1 MHKHRLPK
9 PGVLVLGIG
18 GLERD
23 IGDERLGRSD
33 HLPQHRNIMPLQALN
48 RPMLEQVGRIAEHTF
63 DTVFIL
69 LRVQGQID
77 LGRAR
82 RPGDPLE
89 GQAR

>member
-1 MHKHRLPK
+1 
-9 PGVLVLGIG
+9 
-18 GLERD
+18 
-23 IGDERLGRSD
+23 
-33 HLPQHRNIMPLQALN
+33 MPLQALN